1 VFRSRSWRWPVLL
14 IALAVTFAIGIAL
27 GEALHDQPDLSGDQ
41 TFVRTLHSL
50 TLVPQPTETVTVT
63 TSSP

>member
-1 VFRSRSWRWPVLL
+1 VSRPWRWLIAV
-14 IALAVTFAIGIAL
+14 IALAIAFAGGIAL
-27 GEALHDQPDLSGDQ
+27 GEALHDQPNLSGDQ

-63 TSSP
+63 TSNP